1 MNQIEKKIFPYL
13 YSKTGPYL
21 KLTVHKMHKHILEFN
36 DWFGLEH
43 ERKGIKL
50 LPLFSRLKA
59 DIYKCL
65 IGRKKKARYKCL
77 IGENKEA
84 R

>member
-1 MNQIEKKIFPYL
+1 M
-13 YSKTGPYL
+13 
-21 KLTVHKMHKHILEFN
+21 TVHKMHKHILEFN